1 MSDRRR
7 KDGLSF
13 YCRHCSRL
21 RLRASQDK
29 RRGGPPTHRYPRNVV
44 VPGGFKWCPDC
55 QQVRTVEDFSR
66 TRANKSGINA
76 YCKPCH
82 SARGKASK
90 DKVGGSRTYHLLQ
103 RRYGITAEDAD
114 RMFAAQDGL
123 CAICCE
129 RPAEHVDHDHA
140 TGLVRGL
147 LCFNCNGGLGQLR
160 DDVVLL
166 DSAGSYLDSHLPART
181 DVAVLARL
189 ARALN
194 DCPGTTL
201 RRRPPAPCCCPL
213 PRRTDGYPRRG
224 ITAAAARSRIG
235 PRTGPLNQPD
245 GAVRLGDATDDG
257 QTEPG
262 AVVSAVW
269 PPRPKG
275 LKMRSASWGGTPWP
289 LSSTH
294 SRTIPLSTRAPSSM
308 RSPSEVCFAAS
319 SASCRRAWGSR
330 CRPRRTPS
338 AGASPPASPAR
349 RWPWPFGEPR

>member
-29 RRGGPPTHRYPRNVV
+29 RRGGPPTHRYPRDVV

-140 TGLVRGL
+140 TGLVRGFAL
-147 LCFNCNGGLGQLR
+147 LQLQR
-160 DDVVLL
+160 RAQAVPRRWRAPRQRRQLPRQPR
-166 DSAGSYLDSHLPART
+166 PART

-189 ARALN
+189 ARALY
-194 DCPGTTL
+194 DCLGTT
-201 RRRPPAPCCCPL
+201 PAQE
-213 PRRTDGYPRRG
+213 
-224 ITAAAARSRIG
+224 AAR
-235 PRTGPLNQPD
+235 
-245 GAVRLGDATDDG
+245 AVL
-257 QTEPG
+257 
-262 AVVSAVW
+262 
-269 PPRPKG
+269 
-275 LKMRSASWGGTPWP
+275 
-289 LSSTH
+289 
-294 SRTIPLSTRAPSSM
+294 PS
-308 RSPSEVCFAAS
+308 V
-319 SASCRRAWGSR
+319 
-330 CRPRRTPS
+330 
-338 AGASPPASPAR
+338 AGAH
-349 RWPWPFGEPR
+349 